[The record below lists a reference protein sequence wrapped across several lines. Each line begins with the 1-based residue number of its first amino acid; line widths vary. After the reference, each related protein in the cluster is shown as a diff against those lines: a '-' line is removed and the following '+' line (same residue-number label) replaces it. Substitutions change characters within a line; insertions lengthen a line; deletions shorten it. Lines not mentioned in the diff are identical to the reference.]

1 MWERKKKFSA
11 DIPQNMPKIML
22 AQSIKTYIPADTYF
36 NFVMQ

>member
-1 MWERKKKFSA
+1 MWEREKKFYA

-22 AQSIKTYIPADTYF
+22 AQSIKPYIPTDTYL